1 MPAGRPKKTIDKDEF
16 EKLCAL
22 QCTYTEICS
31 WFDVTDKTLNNW
43 CKKEYGMNFSDVF
56 AIKREKG
63 KISLRRAQFQLAQK
77 NASMA
82 IFLGKNYL
90 QQTDT
95 MRVESHM
102 DGKLHQLIDSL
113 KEPYDIYEE
122 AKSLI
127 GDMANE
133 SAEEN

>member
-1 MPAGRPKKTIDKDEF
+1 MPAGRPKKEIDKDEF

-22 QCTYTEICS
+22 QCTKEEIS
-31 WFDVTDKTLNNW
+31 GWFDISDDTLERW
-43 CKKEYGMNFSDVF
+43 CKRTYNENFAVVF
-56 AIKREKG
+56 SKKREKG